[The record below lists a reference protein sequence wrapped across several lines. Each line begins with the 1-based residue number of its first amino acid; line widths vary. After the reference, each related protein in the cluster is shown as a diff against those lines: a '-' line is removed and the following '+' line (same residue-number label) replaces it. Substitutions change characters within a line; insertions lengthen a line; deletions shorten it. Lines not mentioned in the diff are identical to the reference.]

1 MINVLIVS
9 YYLFSCFTGCYI
21 NILVKDNSIPVYFTI
36 ISNLLFMCGWMIA
49 IKNSTLSLTKLT
61 ALVNVT
67 ITFGYFFGLAY
78 FGQKITPT
86 QWAGV
91 ISLIIGIILINK

>member
-1 MINVLIVS
+1 M
-9 YYLFSCFTGCYI
+9 G
-21 NILVKDNSIPVYFTI
+21 
-36 ISNLLFMCGWMIA
+36 GWMFS

-78 FGQKITPT
+78 FGQKITFT
-86 QWAGV
+86 QWTGV
-91 ISLIIGIILINK
+91 LCLVLGIILINK

>member
-1 MINVLIVS
+1 MVNFLIVC
-9 YYLFSCFTGCYI
+9 YYVTACFIGCYI
-21 NILVKDNSIPVYFTI
+21 NVSVKQNLLPVYLTI
-36 ISNLLFMCGWMIA
+36 ISNLLFMGGWMFS

-78 FGQKITPT
+78 FGQKITFT
-86 QWAGV
+86 QWTGV
-91 ISLIIGIILINK
+91 LCLVLGIVLINK